1 MASQRMTADGMIS
14 GLRPAATRTTIAAM
28 SAWKTS
34 SGGMAMVCVAYS
46 GTAANI
52 ASSSSSISRR
62 LALIGSSQAEDDA
75 GALHRQR
82 HALVRRGQQRQRAEN
97 RAAAVAIGAEGE
109 MRNRDDQIELAA
121 QCVECHGRRLADHPL
136 EFVVA
141 RAARL
146 ERVDHHVHRASRL
159 ELGLLDDPPAE
170 GRRFLPGHVTKG
182 VAADVVAEGVHVVP

>member
-62 LALIGSSQAEDDA
+62 LALIGSSEAEDDA
-75 GALHRQR
+75 GALDRQR
-82 HALVRRGQQRQRAEN
+82 DALVRRLQQRQRAED
-97 RAAAVAIGAEGE
+97 RGAAVAVGAESEVRHG
-109 MRNRDDQIELAA
+109 DDQVELAP
-121 QCVECHGRRLADHPL
+121 QRVVGRRRRLADHPL
-136 EFVVA
+136 EVV
-141 RAARL
+141 
-146 ERVDHHVHRASRL
+146 
-159 ELGLLDDPPAE
+159 
-170 GRRFLPGHVTKG
+170 
-182 VAADVVAEGVHVVP
+182 